1 VNEAFLA
8 TAHALADE
16 ARAVSL
22 RWFRTPLAVE
32 SKADHS
38 PVTEA
43 DRGVEALLRKR
54 LAERH
59 PEHGVCGEEFGRD
72 RADADFV
79 WYLDPID
86 GTKSFISGLPL
97 WGTMLA
103 LVERGA
109 PVLGLVDIPAT
120 GERWSALR
128 GHGAW
133 FDPAGART
141 RCATSRCR
149 ELAQARLALPAPDA
163 FLAAEVDAVRTL
175 AERVALRRYGGD
187 CYAYGLVA
195 GGHLDLV
202 VESGLDDHDF
212 LPMVVLVEEA
222 GGVITDWRGRAL
234 TPDSDG
240 DVPAAATPALHRQAL
255 EALGDR

>member
-1 VNEAFLA
+1 VNEALA

-22 RWFRTPLAVE
+22 RWFRAPLAVE
-32 SKADHS
+32 TKADRT

-59 PEHGVCGEEFGRD
+59 PDHGVCGEEFGRD
-72 RADADFV
+72 RDDADRV

-86 GTKSFISGLPL
+86 GTKSFVSGLPL

-103 LVERGA
+103 LVERGV

-128 GHGAW
+128 GGGAW
-133 FDPAGART
+133 FDSPGARA
-141 RCATSRCR
+141 RCAASRCKN
-149 ELAQARLALPAPDA
+149 LAQARLALPAPDA
-163 FLAAEVDAVRTL
+163 FLAAEVDAARAL
-175 AERVALRRYGGD
+175 AEAVALRRYGGD

-195 GGHLDLV
+195 SGHLDVV

-212 LPMVVLVEEA
+212 LPMVVLIDEA
-222 GGVITDWRGRAL
+222 GGVITDWHGRPL
-234 TPDSDG
+234 GPDSGG
-240 DVPAAATPALHRQAL
+240 DVIAAATPALHAQAL
-255 EALGDR
+255 ELLNAR